1 MLEFAQLTEK
11 ATTVVDNLSGGMK
24 RRLSI
29 ARSLIN
35 QPELLLLDEPTTG
48 LDPQARHIL
57 WDRLYR
63 LKQQGVTLVLTT
75 HYMDEAEQL
84 CDRLVVM
91 DQGRIA
97 AEGSPRQL
105 IERYSTREV
114 LELRF
119 PAGTNQERAADVE
132 GLGARLEVLADRV
145 LVYADDGE
153 AALEA
158 ARSRGIHA
166 ESSLVRRAS
175 LEDVFLQL
183 TGRTLVD

>member
-1 MLEFAQLTEK
+1 
-11 ATTVVDNLSGGMK
+11 
-24 RRLSI
+24 
-29 ARSLIN
+29 
-35 QPELLLLDEPTTG
+35 
-48 LDPQARHIL
+48 
-57 WDRLYR
+57 
-63 LKQQGVTLVLTT
+63 
-75 HYMDEAEQL
+75 
-84 CDRLVVM
+84 
-91 DQGRIA
+91 
-97 AEGSPRQL
+97 
-105 IERYSTREV
+105 
-114 LELRF
+114 
-119 PAGTNQERAADVE
+119 VE